1 MTTNQPQM
9 LTDERIFLE
18 ALHAVGPIGGRSAEE
33 WAGTVAT
40 TADTILSTWKTWYRK
55 QASIV
60 DRFTGTGTVVSCE
73 ENPVSE
79 GGRALNFYKVV
90 IRGDAGSRPDQ
101 MWIDKTVPGATE
113 MFAAAQALQGQH
125 CRYTKL
131 QIQEWNGDE
140 PAVNA
145 EGRPIT
151 RPRLGAISPAG
162 ETPVAEPGPTP
173 APAAA
178 AQPKSQPAAPAAA
191 APAAE
196 QPPAASAM
204 SVEQLV
210 ALRPQ
215 SATQLVE
222 LAQQHFGKTP
232 QQVKTFVESVLGP
245 KKEGQLT
252 RSAADLLRA
261 WTALCYAETS
271 ADAA

>member
-1 MTTNQPQM
+1 MMTNQPQV

-18 ALHAVGPIGGRSAEE
+18 ALHAVGAIGDRSAEE

-40 TADTILSTWKTWYRK
+40 TADTILSTWKAWYRK

-60 DRFTGTGTVVSCE
+60 DRFTGTGTVIACE
-73 ENPVSE
+73 EHPVSE

-101 MWIDKTVPGATE
+101 MWIDKTVPGAAE
-113 MFAAAQALQGQH
+113 LFAVAQTLQGQH

-173 APAAA
+173 APATTPQAESP
-178 AQPKSQPAAPAAA
+178 AQAAA
-191 APAAE
+191 APAA
-196 QPPAASAM
+196 PKAAGAM

-245 KKEGQLT
+245 KKEGQLA

-271 ADAA
+271 ADAAA